1 VRREGEICDDG
12 WMSLSAMLFVD
23 YQNVYRWARRA
34 FEIGDEAAARLGQ
47 FDPTKLALLLEEK
60 GRGRFSIDQIR
71 IYRGMPR
78 PAFDQVSYSA
88 AQRQISY
95 WRKSKRIKVITRSI
109 SYPKNWVKGQFNL
122 ESPREKGIDVAL
134 AVDFVALAFKKE
146 YELGLIFSAD
156 TDLRP
161 ALEYVNSGEVEP
173 IAEVVAWRGIKPH
186 YELSSKKSA
195 YCHWI
200 NSDEFFRV
208 ADKTSFTN

>member
-71 IYRGMPR
+71 IYRGMPGQR
-78 PAFDQVSYSA
+78 HDHIGYAA
-88 AQRQISY
+88 AQRQIHF
-95 WRKSKRIKVITRSI
+95 WRKNKKVNVFTRPLR
-109 SYPKNWVKGQFNL
+109 YPKNWDIDKGG
-122 ESPREKGIDVAL
+122 EKPKEKGIDVAL
-134 AVDFVALAFKKE
+134 AVDFVAMAFKKQ

-161 ALEYVNSGEVEP
+161 ALEYVNSEEVEP
-173 IAEVVAWRGIKPH
+173 KGEVVAWRGIEPH

-200 NSDEFFRV
+200 NTQEFSRVSDR
-208 ADKTSFTN
+208 TSFTN